1 MTTTRNNGPGRPSR
15 ADRDPDRRPS
25 EPLPDGFFPAPLTV
39 CRRCAA
45 IIPASERAT
54 QLHQSHHETIAG
66 LEDSRLR

>member
-1 MTTTRNNGPGRPSR
+1 MTDRQNNGRRPPSR
-15 ADRDPDRRPS
+15 PDRDPDRRPS
-25 EPLPDGFFPAPLTV
+25 EPLPDRFFPAPLTV

>member
-1 MTTTRNNGPGRPSR
+1 MTNRQNNGRRPPSR
-15 ADRDPDRRPS
+15 PTLDPDRRPS

-66 LEDSRLR
+66 LEDGRP